1 MNLNQYALTFTVK
14 STETEESLNEF
25 IESQTIITVSD
36 FTVKSGVCVIFPWPD
51 VLDFT
56 QAISYSQQLQHA
68 YNDWAEV
75 LDTCALVSATV
86 L

>member
-1 MNLNQYALTFTVK
+1 MEQYALTFTVK
-14 STETEESLNEF
+14 PTETEESLNEF

-36 FTVKSGVCVIFPWPD
+36 FTVKSGVCVIFPWSD

-56 QAISYSQQLQHA
+56 QAISYSQQFQHA
-68 YNDWAEV
+68 YNDWV
-75 LDTCALVSATV
+75 DTLDTIALVSTTV

>member
-1 MNLNQYALTFTVK
+1 MEQFALTFTVK

-36 FTVKSGVCVIFPWPD
+36 FTVKPGVCVIFPRLD

-56 QAISYSQQLQHA
+56 QAISYSQQFQHV
-68 YNDWAEV
+68 YNDWVEV
-75 LDTCALVSATV
+75 LDTRALVRATV

>member
-1 MNLNQYALTFTVK
+1 MKQHALTFTVK

-36 FTVKSGVCVIFPWPD
+36 FTVKSGVCVIFPCLD

-56 QAISYSQQLQHA
+56 QAISHSQQFQHA
-68 YNDWAEV
+68 YNDWAK
-75 LDTCALVSATV
+75 T
-86 L
+86 